1 MLHHLEISG
10 VINWNTDVVWQA
22 RPVHARAPSSS
33 PVGVVSQPPQEE
45 WMNVQHL
52 SLQLEECYHRGPKQ
66 AEFTS
71 GFNTF
76 QVDYEHKQM
85 VNRHTG
91 GMFEVRRLAFAPLMP
106 LLVSDPLLQRH
117 WARLHVHVVYL
128 SCRLRKIA
136 SLCITLHLLGFGASM
151 IEHLSL
157 VKPSSLRFVTSRP
170 SFSCMTGG
178 ASTLLKALLLQ
189 LL

>member
-1 MLHHLEISG
+1 MLQVVPEKLGEAVRDGIRSQLLDQVMLHHLEMSG

-33 PVGVVSQPPQEE
+33 AVGVVNQLPQEE
-45 WMNVQHL
+45 WMNVEHL

-106 LLVSDPLLQRH
+106 LKVGDPTY
-117 WARLHVHVVYL
+117 HV
-128 SCRLRKIA
+128 A
-136 SLCITLHLLGFGASM
+136 G
-151 IEHLSL
+151 
-157 VKPSSLRFVTSRP
+157 
-170 SFSCMTGG
+170 
-178 ASTLLKALLLQ
+178 
-189 LL
+189 